1 MDEKMKHAYL
11 IIAHQDVKM
20 LMFLLEAIDD
30 ERNDI
35 FLHIDT
41 KSPQLYAEI
50 SKYKLHHS
58 QMHVYSQFN
67 VMWGDISQA
76 LLELFLF
83 ENAANMGQYSYYHL
97 LSGLD
102 YPLKSQDYIH
112 KFCKDNYGKQ
122 FIGFDKNKESWTQR
136 YQYKWFFTKHYKDK
150 NLFKRAFFR
159 TLTRCACFIQH
170 IVGYKRDLGYTEIMK
185 GCNWLSLTDKFIE
198 YLLSQKEIVTSR
210 FRHILAVDEIFIQ
223 TILWNSPFK
232 NDIYDLND
240 EYKSCMR
247 EIDWERG
254 TPYEWQIEDVNYLLN
269 SEKLFGRKI
278 TSKNINLIKKLNDG
292 IKKKQ

>member
-1 MDEKMKHAYL
+1 
-11 IIAHQDVKM
+11 
-20 LMFLLEAIDD
+20 
-30 ERNDI
+30 
-35 FLHIDT
+35 
-41 KSPQLYAEI
+41 
-50 SKYKLHHS
+50 
-58 QMHVYSQFN
+58 
-67 VMWGDISQA
+67 
-76 LLELFLF
+76 
-83 ENAANMGQYSYYHL
+83 
-97 LSGLD
+97 
-102 YPLKSQDYIH
+102 
-112 KFCKDNYGKQ
+112 
-122 FIGFDKNKESWTQR
+122 
-136 YQYKWFFTKHYKDK
+136 
-150 NLFKRAFFR
+150 
-159 TLTRCACFIQH
+159 
-170 IVGYKRDLGYTEIMK
+170 MK